1 MTVKPHTP
9 LGRLK
14 GMSGTGAPGFVN
26 SVELSVISYA
36 TEDEERVER
45 ALRNLMPPEFDAK
58 VTRQRL
64 KGYYNDPITR
74 ILVKVTKR
82 KEASRVMRQVVGLIS
97 TLDQSKLLDEIE
109 KRTDDAGSLYLR
121 FEKQRALSG
130 VAVLNDYDPV
140 RVKIKFYVPHGEETD
155 TFIRSVLEEGF
166 SEATASGGSSEN

>member
-9 LGRLK
+9 LGRLT
-14 GMSGTGAPGFVN
+14 GMGETRATGFVN

-36 TEDEERVER
+36 TEDEEKVER
-45 ALRNLMPPEFDAK
+45 ALLNLLPPGFDAK

-82 KEASRVMRQVVGLIS
+82 KEAHRVMRQIVGLIS
-97 TLDQSKLLDEIE
+97 TLDRSRLLDEIE

-130 VAVLNDYDPV
+130 VAVLNEFDPV
-140 RVKIKFYVPHGEETD
+140 RVKIKFYVPHGKETD
-155 TFIRSVLEEGF
+155 AFIRSVLEEGF
-166 SEATASGGSSEN
+166 SEATASGGSES

>member
-1 MTVKPHTP
+1 MDVKGET
-9 LGRLK
+9 
-14 GMSGTGAPGFVN
+14 GFVN
-26 SVELSVISYA
+26 NVELSVISYA
-36 TEDEERVER
+36 TEDEEKVER
-45 ALRNLMPPEFDAK
+45 ALLNLMPPDFDAK

-82 KEASRVMRQVVGLIS
+82 KEASQVMRQIVGLIS

-109 KRTDDAGSLYLR
+109 KRTDDTGSLYLR
-121 FEKQRALSG
+121 FEKQRALNG
-130 VAVLNDYDPV
+130 AAVLNELDPV

-166 SEATASGGSSEN
+166 SETTASGGSSES

>member
-1 MTVKPHTP
+1 M
-9 LGRLK
+9 GE
-14 GMSGTGAPGFVN
+14 TGATGFVN
-26 SVELSVISYA
+26 NVELSVISYA
-36 TEDEERVER
+36 TEDEEKVER

-82 KEASRVMRQVVGLIS
+82 KEATRVMRQILGLVS
-97 TLDQSKLLDEIE
+97 TLDQTRLLDEVD

-130 VAVLNDYDPV
+130 VAVLNENDPV
-140 RVKIKFYVPHGEETD
+140 RVKIKFYVPHGESTD
-155 TFIRSVLEEGF
+155 TFIRSILEEGF
-166 SEATASGGSSEN
+166 NESSAPGGSSES